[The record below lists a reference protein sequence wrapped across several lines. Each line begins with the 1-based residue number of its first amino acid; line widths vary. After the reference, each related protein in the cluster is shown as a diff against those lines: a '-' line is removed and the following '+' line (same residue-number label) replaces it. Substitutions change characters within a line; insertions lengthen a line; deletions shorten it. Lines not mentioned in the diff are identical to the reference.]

1 MDHLLAMRVFA
12 SVVESGSFVRAAEQ
26 LDLSATAT
34 SRHVAELEKHLGAQ
48 LLQRSTRRLHLTEIG
63 TQYYERCRTILADI
77 DEAEA
82 QAATSESQPRGTLR
96 ISLPHSFGL
105 RYIAPLI
112 PEFSRRHPELQLA
125 LHFSDQTIDL
135 VEEGIDMAL
144 RITRN
149 LSTSLVAR
157 TLAPASV
164 VCCATPDYLAR
175 NGTPLHPEELR
186 GHQCLTYSYAP
197 LQNSWLFTEGGKE
210 FSVQVKG
217 SVRANNGEMNRL
229 AALDGLGIVQ
239 LPTFLVC
246 DELRSGALRP
256 ILQDFP
262 IPDLHVHAVYLP
274 GARRSARI
282 RSMVDYLWDALGR
295 GHPSWERCDGRAV

>member
-1 MDHLLAMRVFA
+1 MDRLLAMRVFA

-26 LDLSATAT
+26 LELSATAT
-34 SRHVAELEKHLGAQ
+34 SRHIAELEKHLGAQ
-48 LLQRSTRRLHLTEIG
+48 LLQRSTRRLHPTEIG
-63 TQYYERCRTILADI
+63 TQYYERCRAILADI
-77 DEAEA
+77 EEAEA

-112 PEFSRRHPELQLA
+112 PEFNRRHPELQLS
-125 LHFSDQTIDL
+125 LQFSDQTVDL

-149 LSTSLVAR
+149 LNTGLVAR
-157 TLAPASV
+157 RLAPARV
-164 VCCATPDYLAR
+164 VCCAAPAYLERHGVPGHPDA
-175 NGTPLHPEELR
+175 LR
-186 GHQCLTYSYAP
+186 HHACLTYSYAP
-197 LQNSWLFTEGGKE
+197 LQNTWLFSEASRE

-217 SVRANNGEMNRL
+217 SLRSNNGEMNRM
-229 AALDGLGIVQ
+229 AAVEGLGIVQ

-246 DELRSGALRP
+246 DDLRSGRLVTLLDDYP
-256 ILQDFP
+256 V
-262 IPDLHVHAVYLP
+262 PDLQVYAVYLP

-282 RSMVDYLWDALGR
+282 RSMVDYLWEALGQ
-295 GHPSWERCDGRAV
+295 GNPDWERTTPPAV

>member
-1 MDHLLAMRVFA
+1 MDRLLAMRVFS

-63 TQYYERCRTILADI
+63 AHYYERCRTILADVE
-77 DEAEA
+77 EAEA
-82 QAATSESQPRGTLR
+82 QAATSESQPRGMLR
-96 ISLPHSFGL
+96 VSLPHSFGL

-125 LHFSDQTIDL
+125 LQFSDQTVDL

-144 RITRN
+144 RITRH
-149 LSTSLVAR
+149 LSTTLVAR
-157 TLAPASV
+157 TLAPASM
-164 VCCATPDYLAR
+164 VCCAAPDYLAR
-175 NGTPLHPEELR
+175 CGTPRHPEELR
-186 GHQCLTYSYAP
+186 RHACLTYSYAT
-197 LQNSWLFTEGGKE
+197 LQNGWPFTLGGRE
-210 FSVQVKG
+210 LTVQVKG
-217 SVRANNGEMNRL
+217 ALRSNNGEMNRL
-229 AALDGLGIVQ
+229 AALGGLGIVQ

-246 DELRSGALRP
+246 DELRSGALLP

-262 IPDLHVHAVYLP
+262 IPDLQVYAVYLP
-274 GARRSARI
+274 GARGSARI
-282 RSMVDYLWDALGR
+282 RSLVDYLW
-295 GHPSWERCDGRAV
+295 